1 MNQNRWMK
9 KQSNRNMSR
18 SKEKVIQNIVTESNG
33 KMAKWFVG
41 LFCLALTFLLFAPV
55 TARADMGPKPS
66 VRILF
71 ENMGGEL
78 CYGTLLSE
86 RQSTGPASVWDGN
99 EEDAR
104 HNGNY
109 EWCALDYETW
119 KAFVEY
125 EDPDGYYFLQEG
137 WDVGETKEIAW
148 TYYPPNRFKI
158 LLYYPETGTFVSSG
172 IYEKYAFDTYY
183 TVDMNG
189 VDMGSVEYNEELST
203 DQRMEEFG
211 SVEYDEELST
221 NERIEAYRSYNYRVE
236 VISMIVRILA
246 TIAVEMILALLFGF
260 RKKKQLL
267 LLIGVNTATQVI
279 LNVLLNVINYSS
291 GHWAFVFF
299 YVLFELLVFGVEA
312 IVYCMWM
319 NRLSEKTKP
328 TWFYVLYAFVANGVS
343 FVAGI
348 YIANLLPGIF

>member
-1 MNQNRWMK
+1 MK
-9 KQSNRNMSR
+9 KLTRTIAN
-18 SKEKVIQNIVTESNG
+18 KTG
-33 KMAKWFVG
+33 KLLAGF
-41 LFCLALTFLLFAPV
+41 FCLALTFLLFAPV
-55 TARADMGPKPS
+55 TAKADMGPKPS
-66 VRILF
+66 VRVLF
-71 ENMGGEL
+71 ENMGDEL

-86 RQSTGPASVWDGN
+86 RASTGPASVWDGN
-99 EEDAR
+99 EEYAQ
-104 HNGNY
+104 HNENENY
-109 EWCALDYETW
+109 SWATLDYETW

-189 VDMGSVEYNEELST
+189 VHMSSVEYNEELST
-203 DQRMEEFG
+203 DERMEEFG
-211 SVEYDEELST
+211 SVDYNEELSSD
-221 NERIEAYRSYNYRVE
+221 ERIEAYRSYNYRVE
-236 VISMIVRILA
+236 VVSLIVRILA
-246 TIAVEMILALLFGF
+246 TIVIEMLLALVFGF

-267 LLIGVNTATQVI
+267 LLIGVNTVTQIV
-279 LNVLLNVINYSS
+279 LNVLLNIINYNS
-291 GHWAFVFF
+291 GQMAFVFF
-299 YVLFELLVFGVEA
+299 YVLLELLVFGLEA
-312 IVYCMWM
+312 IVYCVWM
-319 NRLSEKTKP
+319 NRLSEKTRP
-328 TWFYVLYAFVANGVS
+328 TWFYVLYAFVANAVS